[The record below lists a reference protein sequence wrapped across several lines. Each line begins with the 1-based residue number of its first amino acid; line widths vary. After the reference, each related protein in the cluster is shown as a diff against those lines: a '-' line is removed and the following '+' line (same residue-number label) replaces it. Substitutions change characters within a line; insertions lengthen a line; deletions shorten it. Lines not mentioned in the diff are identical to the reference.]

1 MKMKEVSK
9 RGWGFMATFLTVVPL
24 LLILAVAAPASAA
37 EGPAVMITSYTVEP
51 QALMPG
57 DTGTITVTIQNT
69 DTQASKTTVASTT
82 SGGYTSSTTTT
93 STISAEIDTIRLIS
107 RSREIEWLQEGTT
120 RTEYLSVGALGPG
133 ESITIS
139 LPIKAGAYAPE
150 GTYFPEVYI
159 DVRNG
164 DNVRFPVRVNVDR
177 SEVKLLVKDIP
188 SEISLSESKGIAI
201 VVANNRPNAVNG
213 VNVYVKSSTDDFE
226 FKPAGIFIGKLE
238 AYDKKVV
245 NFTLTPLLEGDKN
258 IYFEVEYK
266 NGDNVHHSKLTSSIV
281 VKSSSDV
288 KLILVNAP
296 ESVYQGEVA
305 KLDFYVANGM
315 TKDIKAVSVVPA
327 IEGLKILPSEY
338 FIGDMEAG
346 DLFSAS
352 FDLHTTNLEIGE
364 IAIPFK
370 LVFKDIETERQYEI
384 SGYTVQVEV
393 RQPQKSGLP
402 PSMLGGAL
410 VGILVIVAVVLWMR
424 AGRKRARER
433 RLSAKKAESNK

>member
-1 MKMKEVSK
+1 MKMKEGSK
-9 RGWGFMATFLTVVPL
+9 RGWGFIATFSTIVPL
-24 LLILAVAAPASAA
+24 LLILAVSAAAA

-69 DTQASKTTVASTT
+69 DTQASETTEASTT
-82 SGGYTSSTTTT
+82 SGSYTSSTTTT
-93 STISAEIDTIRLIS
+93 STISAEIDTIQLIS

-120 RTEYLSVGALGPG
+120 RTEYLNVGSLGPG

-139 LPIKAGAYAPE
+139 IPIKAGAYAPE

-164 DNVRFPVRVNVDR
+164 DNVRFPVRVNVDS

-201 VVANNRPNAVNG
+201 VVANNRPNAVSG

-226 FKPAGIFIGKLE
+226 FKPAGIFIGSLG
-238 AYDKKVV
+238 AYGEKVV
-245 NFTLTPLLEGDKN
+245 NFTLTPLSEGDKN
-258 IYFEVEYK
+258 IHFEVEYK
-266 NGDNVHHSKLTSSIV
+266 NGENVHSSELASSIM

-296 ESVYQGEVA
+296 EFVYQGEVA
-305 KLDFYVANGM
+305 TLDFDVANGM

-327 IEGLKILPSEY
+327 ISDLRIFPSEY
-338 FIGDMEAG
+338 FIGDMEVG
-346 DLFSAS
+346 DVFSAS

-370 LVFKDIETERQYEI
+370 LVFKDSETDRQYEI

-393 RQPQKSGLP
+393 RQPQKSGLQ

-410 VGILVIVAVVLWMR
+410 VGILVIVAVVFWVR
-424 AGRKRARER
+424 TRRKRAREL

>member
-1 MKMKEVSK
+1 
-9 RGWGFMATFLTVVPL
+9 MAIFLTIVPL
-24 LLILAVAAPASAA
+24 LLILAVAASAAAA

-69 DTQASKTTVASTT
+69 DTQASETTTTTTT
-82 SGGYTSSTTTT
+82 SGSTVTT
-93 STISAEIDTIRLIS
+93 STISAEIDTIQLIS

-120 RTEYLSVGALGPG
+120 RTEYLSVGSLGPG

-139 LPIKAGAYAPE
+139 IPIKAGAYAPE

-164 DNVRFPVRVNVDR
+164 DDVRFPVRVNVDS

-213 VNVYVKSSTDDFE
+213 VNVYVKSSNDDFE
-226 FKPAGIFIGKLE
+226 FKPAGIFIGSLG
-238 AYDKKVV
+238 AYGEKVV

-258 IYFEVEYK
+258 IHFEVEYK
-266 NGDNVHHSKLTSSIV
+266 NGENVHSSELASSIV

-296 ESVYQGEVA
+296 EFVLKGDVA
-305 KLDFYVANGM
+305 RIDFDVANGM

-327 IEGLKILPSEY
+327 IGDLRIFPSEY
-338 FIGDMEAG
+338 FIGDMEVG
-346 DLFSAS
+346 DVFSAS
-352 FDLHTTNLEIGE
+352 FDLHTTNLEVGE

-370 LVFKDIETERQYEI
+370 LEFKDIDTDRRYETHGYEVLLEI
-384 SGYTVQVEV
+384 RE
-393 RQPQKSGLP
+393 PQKSGLQ

-410 VGILVIVAVVLWMR
+410 VGILVIVAVVFWMR
-424 AGRKRARER
+424 ARRKRAREL